1 MWLVYQGLSFYL
13 MGIMIKDKNK
23 FTGQERAGHKPICCV
38 KCGMPGGIKGT
49 PSLVKRQDGTYVH
62 QRKCPMQGSY
72 PFPERVV
79 DSNVK
84 LPSLEKIARVQATK
98 APDERM
104 A

>member
-1 MWLVYQGLSFYL
+1 MV
-13 MGIMIKDKNK
+13 KNK
-23 FTGQERAGHKPICCV
+23 FTGQERAGHKPICCA

-49 PSLVKRQDGTYVH
+49 QPLRKRQDGTYVH
-62 QRKCPMQGSY
+62 QKFCPSQGSF

-84 LPSLEKIARVQATK
+84 LPSLEEIARIQASK
-98 APDERM
+98 SPDDRM

>member
-1 MWLVYQGLSFYL
+1 M
-13 MGIMIKDKNK
+13 KNKNK
-23 FTGQERAGHKPICCV
+23 FTGQERVGHKPILCA

-49 PSLVKRQDGTYVH
+49 QPLRKIAKGQEITYVH
-62 QRKCPMQGSY
+62 QKFCPMQGSF

-84 LPSLEKIARVQATK
+84 IPSLEEIARIQATK
-98 APDERM
+98 SPDDRM